1 MSTVLWAN
9 YLVDGQVTCA
19 ESDLYALCK
28 FADKLDKICRQNGV
42 LPFLDT
48 HDSTDMQFNIGD
60 AELPDGM
67 ESTDEIM
74 AKDGTWVDAQAA
86 VEMLET
92 LLKVVRDENTRFG
105 VLGNA
110 HDEVVAELEESIAF
124 AREAATRSAR
134 FNFALIM

>member
-28 FADKLDKICRQNGV
+28 YADKLDKVCRKNGV

-74 AKDGTWVDAQAA
+74 ATDGTWVDAQAA
-86 VEMLET
+86 LQMLET
-92 LLKVVRDENTRFG
+92 LLRVVREDQTRFG

-110 HDEVVAELEESIAF
+110 HDDVVAELEESIEF
-124 AREAATRSAR
+124 AREAAAKAAK
-134 FNFALIM
+134 FNFALVM

>member
-1 MSTVLWAN
+1 MLWAN

-28 FADKLDKICRQNGV
+28 YADKLDKICRKNNI

-48 HDSTDMQFNIGD
+48 HDATDMQFNIGD
-60 AELPDGM
+60 ADLPEGM
-67 ESTDEIM
+67 ESTEELM
-74 AKDGTWVDAQAA
+74 ATDGTWVDGQAA
-86 VEMLET
+86 LTMLET
-92 LLKVVRDENTRFG
+92 LLNVVREEDTRFG

-110 HDEVVAELEESIAF
+110 HDDVVAELEESVGF
-124 AREAATRSAR
+124 AREAVAKSAK